1 MSDTPQLTML
11 SRLEAQTLQS
21 FIAQVDAW
29 QYTHGEKAGT
39 VEITYY
45 PEDEGF
51 EVENGEPNHG
61 LLKRNRTTAFRAE
74 LLAWGSNQV
83 KQLQGWD
90 NSKTVNAFAVS
101 YKDGKFGV
109 AVDVADK
116 TAEPAEPAET
126 DESSE
131 TL

>member
-29 QYTHGEKAGT
+29 QYTHGDKAST
-39 VEITYY
+39 VEIIYY

-51 EVENGEPNHG
+51 DVFNAEPNHG
-61 LLKRNRTTAFRAE
+61 LLKRNRASLFRTE
-74 LLAWGSNQV
+74 ILAWGAGQL

-90 NSKTVNAFAVS
+90 NSKTINAFAVS

-116 TAEPAEPAET
+116 TAETVET
-126 DESSE
+126 NEAGE

>member
-1 MSDTPQLTML
+1 MSDTQLTML

-39 VEITYY
+39 VEIIYY

-61 LLKRNRTTAFRAE
+61 LLKRNRITAFRAE

-90 NSKTVNAFAVS
+90 NSKTINAFAVS

-116 TAEPAEPAET
+116 TAET

>member
-29 QYTHGEKAGT
+29 QYTHGEKAGM
-39 VEITYY
+39 VEIIYY

-51 EVENGEPNHG
+51 DVFNAEMNHG
-61 LLKRNRTTAFRAE
+61 LLKRNRASLFRTE
-74 LLAWGSNQV
+74 ILAWGAGQL

-90 NSKTVNAFAVS
+90 NSKTINAFAVS

-116 TAEPAEPAET
+116 TAEMVEP
-126 DESSE
+126 SE

>member
-29 QYTHGEKAGT
+29 QYTHGDKAST

-51 EVENGEPNHG
+51 DVFNAEMNHG
-61 LLKRNRTTAFRAE
+61 LLKRNRASLFRTE
-74 LLAWGSNQV
+74 ILAWGAGQL

-90 NSKTVNAFAVS
+90 NKTINAFAVS

-109 AVDVADK
+109 AVDVAGK
-116 TAEPAEPAET
+116 TAEPAET